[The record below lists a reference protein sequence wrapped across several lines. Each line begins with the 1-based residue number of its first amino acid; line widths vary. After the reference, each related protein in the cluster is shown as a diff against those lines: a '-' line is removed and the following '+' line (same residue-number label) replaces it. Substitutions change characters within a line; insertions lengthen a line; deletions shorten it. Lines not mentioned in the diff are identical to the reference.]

1 MVLRK
6 GVRKVEKIRELRL
19 ERGASIKAVADSLG
33 VSPQAVGKWERGEAY
48 PQASLLPK
56 LADILGVSID
66 ALYGREAAR
75 DTT

>member
-1 MVLRK
+1 M
-6 GVRKVEKIRELRL
+6 EKIRELRL

-66 ALYGREAAR
+66 ALYAREAAR

>member
-1 MVLRK
+1 M
-6 GVRKVEKIRELRL
+6 EKIRELRL
-19 ERGASIKAVADSLG
+19 ERGASIKAVADSLQCFQTLD
-33 VSPQAVGKWERGEAY
+33 VAVGKWERGEAY

>member
-6 GVRKVEKIRELRL
+6 EVRKVEKIRELRL
-19 ERGASIKAVADSLG
+19 ERGASI
-33 VSPQAVGKWERGEAY
+33 EAY